1 MIIVELATEEDRGE
15 VDAVAAQQV
24 LRLDSGQHGIGPTQL
39 VLALVLYGRH
49 GQQHLVGVVVR
60 ILLRLGLAGRHQA
73 CPDEDKRQEP
83 MCSSFVLHGCKV
95 TNKWLNGQKNSG
107 TFAFATADDKQA
119 RFASYYK

>member
-1 MIIVELATEEDRGE
+1 
-15 VDAVAAQQV
+15 
-24 LRLDSGQHGIGPTQL
+24 
-39 VLALVLYGRH
+39 VLALVLYGCH

-95 TNKWLNGQKNSG
+95 TNKRAKKQTKIVF
-107 TFAFATADDKQA
+107 FAFATADDKQA
-119 RFASYYK
+119 CFASYYK